1 MREAGSGVTRIA
13 AAPWEPDE
21 CNFCAAHSPFLTRRS
36 LAWKATHTRC
46 ILYRRLKHLIF
57 QTVFLFSLYTSYNR
71 FARYKLHVLF
81 WGSEVTFAYGPGRVE
96 KLLKLILESEYIT

>member
-1 MREAGSGVTRIA
+1 MQFLRSALAFPHTPQFGV
-13 AAPWEPDE
+13 ES
-21 CNFCAAHSPFLTRRS
+21 H
-36 LAWKATHTRC
+36 THTRC